1 MQETLIQTLL
11 VEDNPG
17 DIHLIR
23 QMLADTPFDRAV
35 LTCAERLQT
44 ALTLCQQQAFDV
56 VLLDLSLPDSHGY
69 TTFERMRQQTPQT
82 PIILLTGFDDQELAL
97 RAVRAG
103 AQDYLIKG
111 EISAQLL
118 IRAMRY
124 AMERKRTEEALREHH
139 LRYQAL
145 FENDNI
151 GVFIVDMDGRL
162 LNLNRQAAVMLDQ
175 TVEQLLHTPFCNYI
189 LPSEHAIF
197 SQQMQTMLMGGLI
210 PIHEQ
215 TFVRRNGSTIP
226 VEVNS
231 SVVRNAAGA
240 ILYIQSITRDISKRK
255 QAEAALQAERSQL
268 AQRVDERTKELSIA
282 NAELKRSAQLKDEF
296 LATISHEL
304 RTPLSVILTLA
315 EALQDEIYGETALRQ
330 RKALDRIVKSGRH
343 LLELINDIIDV
354 SKIESGKLTLEIGPV
369 AVTTLCEDCL
379 QMVQETAQTK
389 QIQFI
394 KTIQLT
400 HELIYADGRRL
411 MQILLNLL
419 NNAVKFTPD
428 SGQIGLEVYEETDQ
442 ELISFTVWDTGIG
455 IASEDLAKLFRPFVQ
470 LDSKL
475 SRHYQGA
482 GLGLALVYRLTK
494 LHGGSVAVT
503 SKPNGGSRF
512 TIALPCQ
519 SHQAQNEDGGE
530 SASAGQGASIPAT
543 LSASPFILLVDDNE
557 MSANITKSAL
567 ERNGYR
573 VIAVSTGSEAITQAQ
588 KFLPDLIL
596 LDVQT
601 QQMGSFE
608 IIRQMRQ
615 AQDLAHRVII
625 ALTALAIPGEREAYL
640 AIGADDYVRKPLSLK
655 ALAQLV
661 GNHLQAPP
669 SVDYPKDER

>member
-17 DIHLIR
+17 DIHLLR
-23 QMLADTPFDRAV
+23 QMLADTPFGRAI
-35 LTCAERLQT
+35 LTCTERLQT
-44 ALTLCQQQAFDV
+44 ALTLCQQQAFDI

-69 TTFERMRQQTPQT
+69 ATFERMRQQVPQT
-82 PIILLTGFDDQELAL
+82 PIILLTGFDDNELAL

-111 EISAQLL
+111 EINAQLL

-145 FENDNI
+145 FENENI

-162 LNLNRQAAVMLDQ
+162 LNLNRQAAVMLDS
-175 TVEQLLHTPFCNYI
+175 TVEQLLHTPLSDYI
-189 LPSEHAIF
+189 LPSEHPIF
-197 SQQMQTMLMGGLI
+197 FQQMQTMLMGNII

-215 TFVRRNGSTIP
+215 TFVCQTGATVP

-240 ILYIQSITRDISKRK
+240 ILYIQSIARDISKRK
-255 QAEAALQAERSQL
+255 QAEAALDAERAQL
-268 AQRVDERTKELSIA
+268 AQRVEERTRELSIA
-282 NAELKRSAQLKDEF
+282 NAELKRSARLKDEF

-304 RTPLSVILTLA
+304 RTPLSVILTLS
-315 EALQDEIYGETALRQ
+315 EALQDEIYGETEPRQ

-369 AVTTLCEDCL
+369 AVTTLCEDSL
-379 QMVQETAQTK
+379 QMVQATAQAK
-389 QIQFI
+389 QIQFV

-400 HELIYADGRRL
+400 HDLIYADGRRL

-428 SGQIGLEVYEETDQ
+428 NGQIGLEVYEESAQ
-442 ELISFTVWDTGIG
+442 EFISFTVWDTGIG
-455 IASEDLAKLFRPFVQ
+455 IATEDLSKLFRPFVQ

-494 LHGGSVAVT
+494 LHGGSVMVT
-503 SKPNGGSRF
+503 SNPNGGSRF
-512 TIALPCQ
+512 TIVLPHPGHHSQAADPFIAQYAAGAQDALMPRLQ
-519 SHQAQNEDGGE
+519 SV
-530 SASAGQGASIPAT
+530 T
-543 LSASPFILLVDDNE
+543 LSILLIDDNE
-557 MSANITKSAL
+557 TGVNTTKAYL

-573 VIAVSTGSEAITQAQ
+573 VIVVSTGGEAITAARQW
-588 KFLPDLIL
+588 LPDLIL
-596 LDVQT
+596 LDIQT
-601 QQMGSFE
+601 QQIDGCE
-608 IIRQMRQ
+608 LIQQMRQ
-615 AQDLAHRVII
+615 VPEAAHCPIVV
-625 ALTALAIPGEREAYL
+625 LTALMMPDEREAYL
-640 AIGADDYVRKPLSLK
+640 AIGAAAYVSKPLTLK
-655 ALAQLV
+655 ILQQL
-661 GNHLQAPP
+661 GTMPGTG
-669 SVDYPKDER
+669 

>member
-17 DIHLIR
+17 DTHLLR
-23 QMLADTPFDRAV
+23 QMLADAPFGRAI
-35 LTCAERLQT
+35 LTCTERLHT

-69 TTFERMRQQTPQT
+69 ATFERMRQQTPQT
-82 PIILLTGFDDQELAL
+82 PIILLTGFDDQDLAL

-111 EISAQLL
+111 EINAQLL

-124 AMERKRTEEALREHH
+124 AMERKRTEVALREHH

-151 GVFIVDMDGRL
+151 GVFIVDMEGRL
-162 LNLNRQAAVMLDQ
+162 LNLNRQAAVMLGS
-175 TVEQLLHTPFCNYI
+175 TVEQLLHTPLSAYI
-189 LPSEHAIF
+189 IPGEHERF
-197 SQQMQTMLMGGLI
+197 FQQMQAMLTGTI
-210 PIHEQ
+210 VPIHEQ
-215 TFVRRNGSTIP
+215 TFVRSDGSTVP

-240 ILYIQSITRDISKRK
+240 ILYIQSIARDISKRK

-268 AQRVDERTKELSIA
+268 AQRVEERTKELSIA
-282 NAELKRSAQLKDEF
+282 NAELKRSARLKDEF

-315 EALQDEIYGETALRQ
+315 EALQDEIYGETAIRQ
-330 RKALDRIVKSGRH
+330 RKALERIIKSGRH

-379 QMVQETAQTK
+379 QMVQETAQAK
-389 QIQFI
+389 QIQFV
-394 KTIQLT
+394 KTIRLT
-400 HELIYADGRRL
+400 HDLIYADGRRL

-428 SGQIGLEVYEETDQ
+428 GAQIGLEVYEETDQ

-455 IASEDLAKLFRPFVQ
+455 IASDDLSKLFRPFVQ

-494 LHGGSVAVT
+494 LHGGSVTVT
-503 SKPNGGSRF
+503 SRPNGGSRF
-512 TIALPCQ
+512 TIALPHQNRHPQEAAACTAPAARDQ
-519 SHQAQNEDGGE
+519 STL
-530 SASAGQGASIPAT
+530 AT
-543 LSASPFILLVDDNE
+543 QRKPPFILLVDDNE
-557 MSANITKSAL
+557 MGVNSTKSYL

-573 VIAVSTGSEAITQAQ
+573 VTMVSTGGEAIAQAQ
-588 KFLPDLIL
+588 KSLPDLII
-596 LDVQT
+596 LDIQA
-601 QQMGSFE
+601 QQMDGLDT
-608 IIRQMRQ
+608 IRQLRQ
-615 AQDLAHRVII
+615 SPVLAHCAII
-625 ALTALAIPGEREAYL
+625 AITALVVPGEREAYL
-640 AIGADDYVRKPLSLK
+640 AIGADDYVHKPLSLK
-655 ALAQLV
+655 ALQQLT
-661 GNHLQAPP
+661 N
-669 SVDYPKDER
+669 